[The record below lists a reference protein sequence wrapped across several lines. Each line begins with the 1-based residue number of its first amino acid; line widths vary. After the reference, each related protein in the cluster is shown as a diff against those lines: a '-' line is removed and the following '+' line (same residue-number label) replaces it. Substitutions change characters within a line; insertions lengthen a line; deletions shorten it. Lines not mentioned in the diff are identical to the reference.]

1 MTSGMWNGTPVPD
14 SGVPVDVPSEALLE
28 DEPYEPVWKADTE
41 PTHNGKGGC
50 QGCEHRMAQMEAL
63 VTHLREQQEAMVS
76 AFNIIG
82 KQQQEMWDG
91 IGNLMRFF
99 NSIAA
104 DLNTMS
110 LGDKIKLASQ
120 LAKGGTV

>member
-1 MTSGMWNGTPVPD
+1 MSSGMWNGTPVPD

-28 DEPYEPVWKADTE
+28 DESTP
-41 PTHNGKGGC
+41 NGKGGC